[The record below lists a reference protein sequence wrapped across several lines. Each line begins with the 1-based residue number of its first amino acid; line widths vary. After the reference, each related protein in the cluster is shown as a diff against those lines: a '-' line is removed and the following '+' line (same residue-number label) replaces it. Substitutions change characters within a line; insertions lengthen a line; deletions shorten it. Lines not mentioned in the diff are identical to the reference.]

1 MKDKRFKCEVP
12 NCTAKFTRSTNL
24 KKHIKVKHE
33 NISLSF
39 SCYLC
44 RKNFKQQEKYLHHI
58 KKHKEGLSFVLY
70 KQAFTDTIQVFRKH
84 YNELST
90 LNDIMSLKVQ
100 NDILQLF
107 ESQMLT
113 YPKYKV
119 NILVQAEYI
128 LKGMD
133 NVTTEKEIFN
143 LKSSNFIIS
152 KTVSR
157 KSLKKLIYKTLF
169 EILDREKDMNLPQSG
184 WISNRIILI
193 DITFHK
199 LNLLL

>member
-1 MKDKRFKCEVP
+1 
-12 NCTAKFTRSTNL
+12 
-24 KKHIKVKHE
+24 
-33 NISLSF
+33 
-39 SCYLC
+39 
-44 RKNFKQQEKYLHHI
+44 
-58 KKHKEGLSFVLY
+58 
-70 KQAFTDTIQVFRKH
+70 
-84 YNELST
+84 
-90 LNDIMSLKVQ
+90 
-100 NDILQLF
+100 
-107 ESQMLT
+107 MLT